1 MIRILIIDD
10 DLNYSKNILNYVINK
25 FENLQLIY
33 IATTY
38 QESIEKISNSHID
51 LILLSLDFSNSYK
64 IIEKIKYLNIIK
76 KPRIVALSQNIELIN
91 KIGNNNQMC
100 ETIYKLESFE
110 TICRKIEKV
119 IYDMDYDNSIKIKKF
134 ISSELLNMGYNIK
147 YKGTQYILESII
159 YIYENNNPDLLDN
172 LEQYVYKNISS
183 KHNKSINNIKTNI
196 IKATNEREKEKSSLY
211 RLTPKL
217 SIMTIL
223 NKISCQNSY

>member
-1 MIRILIIDD
+1 MIRTLIIDD

-38 QESIEKISNSHID
+38 QESIQIISNSNID
-51 LILLSLDFSNSYK
+51 LILLNLSLVYSHK
-64 IIEKIKYLNIIK
+64 IIEKIKYINSIK
-76 KPRIVALSQNIELIN
+76 KPQIVAVSNDIELIN
-91 KIGNNNQMC
+91 KMTNNNQTC
-100 ETIYKLESFE
+100 EIIYRLERFE
-110 TICRKIEKV
+110 LIYRKMEEIV
-119 IYDMDYDNSIKIKKF
+119 HNMDYDNNVKIKKF

-147 YKGTQYILESII
+147 YKGTQYILEAII
-159 YIYENNNPDLLDN
+159 YIYENNNLDLLDN
-172 LEQYVYKNISS
+172 LEQNVYKYISN

-196 IKATNEREKEKSSLY
+196 IKATNEREKEKLSLY

>member
-1 MIRILIIDD
+1 MIRTLIIEN

-38 QESIEKISNSHID
+38 QESIEIISNSHID
-51 LILLSLDFSNSYK
+51 LILLSLDLSNSYK
-64 IIEKIKYLNIIK
+64 IIEEIKYLNIIK

-91 KIGNNNQMC
+91 KISNNNQIC

-110 TICRKIEKV
+110 TIYRKIEKV
-119 IYDMDYDNSIKIKKF
+119 IYDMDYDNSIKIKNF
-134 ISSELLNMGYNIK
+134 ISSELLNMGDSIK

-159 YIYENNNPDLLDN
+159 YIYENNNLDLLDN
-172 LEQYVYKNISS
+172 LEQNVYKHISS

-196 IKATNEREKEKSSLY
+196 IKATNEREKEKLSLY

>member
-1 MIRILIIDD
+1 MIRTLIIEN
-10 DLNYSKNILNYVINK
+10 DLNYSKNILNYIINK

-38 QESIEKISNSHID
+38 QESIEIISNSHID
-51 LILLSLDFSNSYK
+51 LILLSLDLSNSYK

-76 KPRIVALSQNIELIN
+76 KLRIVALSQDIESIN
-91 KIGNNNQMC
+91 KIGNNNQIC

-110 TICRKIEKV
+110 IICRKMEKV
-119 IYDMDYDNSIKIKKF
+119 IYDMDYDNSIKIKNF
-134 ISSELLNMGYNIK
+134 ISSELLNMGDSIK

-159 YIYENNNPDLLDN
+159 YIYENNNLDLLDN
-172 LEQYVYKNISS
+172 LEQNVYKYISS

-196 IKATNEREKEKSSLY
+196 IKATNEREKEKLSLY

>member
-1 MIRILIIDD
+1 MIRTLIIEN

-38 QESIEKISNSHID
+38 QESIEIISNSHID
-51 LILLSLDFSNSYK
+51 LILLSLDLSNSYK

-76 KPRIVALSQNIELIN
+76 KPRIVSLSQNIELIN
-91 KIGNNNQMC
+91 KISNNNQIC

-110 TICRKIEKV
+110 TICKKIEKV
-119 IYDMDYDNSIKIKKF
+119 IYDMDYNNSIKIKNF
-134 ISSELLNMGYNIK
+134 ISSELLNMGYSIK

-159 YIYENNNPDLLDN
+159 YIYENNNLDLLDN
-172 LEQYVYKNISS
+172 LEQNVYKYISR